1 MKTCLNFFKKPY
13 MIYWCLGIKE
23 EGGNRDPIDTHNN
36 IQGIG
41 GSPRTMIHLIGNGC
55 DQNLLPNALAI
66 S

>member
-1 MKTCLNFFKKPY
+1 